1 MNFNIK
7 RMKKAVE
14 APSVK
19 VPKEL
24 KGKALRAWII
34 NQEKLNPQKER

>member
-1 MNFNIK
+1 MSFYIK

-19 VPKEL
+19 VPRNLKVKEL
-24 KGKALRAWII
+24 RDWII
-34 NQEKLNPQKER
+34 KQANQNT